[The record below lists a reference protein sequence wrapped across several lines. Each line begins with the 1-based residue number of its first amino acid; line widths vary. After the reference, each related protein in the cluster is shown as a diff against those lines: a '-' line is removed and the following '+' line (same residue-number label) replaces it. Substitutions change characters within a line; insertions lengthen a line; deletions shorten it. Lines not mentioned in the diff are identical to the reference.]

1 MAKDLK
7 ENYIELEVT
16 IEDQYVNENINLLGY
31 APNSLNKN
39 PILYPFINV
48 ANSTLYIDNKKIDN
62 FSLYSNFLMLVYS
75 M

>member
-7 ENYIELEVT
+7 ENYIELEIT

-31 APNSLNKN
+31 VPNSLNKN
-39 PILYPFINV
+39 LILYPFINV

>member
-39 PILYPFINV
+39 PILHPFINV

-62 FSLYSNFLMLVYS
+62 FSLIQ
-75 M
+75 